1 MIGSLYIALAAIL
14 ASTRARLTNW
24 YHNLNC
30 LDVLGPTHP
39 NLFAIPHRKFSARQ
53 PLPRRLF
60 RKRKR
65 QILVL
70 VERAL
75 GPTQEPLAERHVRLD
90 FALLTRER
98 IVLDA
103 QQGVEQEQG
112 ERTRM
117 HVRACTARAR
127 NGGTRRALDGDTLLA
142 GPKSAGE

>member
-75 GPTQEPLAERHVRLD
+75 GPTQELLAERHVRLD

-103 QQGVEQEQG
+103 QQGVEQEQS
-112 ERTRM
+112 ERKLVCMSELVLRGREM
-117 HVRACTARAR
+117 EERGA
-127 NGGTRRALDGDTLLA
+127 
-142 GPKSAGE
+142 P